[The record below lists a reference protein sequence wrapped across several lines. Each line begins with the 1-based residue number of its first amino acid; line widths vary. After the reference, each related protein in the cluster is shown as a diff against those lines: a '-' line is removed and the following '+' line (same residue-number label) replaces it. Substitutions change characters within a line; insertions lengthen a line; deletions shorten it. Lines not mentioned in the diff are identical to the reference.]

1 MKYNKLSLLVCGL
14 AVLLMVPMVYAG
26 QNENAMYNVDFDIVS
41 AGNDQDIINNDL
53 GEGDSA
59 VGPETEIAFAVYA
72 TGLQNLKSFDL
83 RVSFDNTLV
92 DVVSASSSNG
102 IPAILLLNG
111 GVVQPA
117 AESNILDTDLEIV
130 TSVSETEISVSRT
143 LSGTID
149 EDTCPDGEGLL
160 YFFVFK
166 TKADFPANTSFRI
179 TLKSLE
185 CVDVEGNTDPLKHN
199 FYGYVNRGGVG
210 PTGVETTTWGR
221 VKTLFK

>member
-1 MKYNKLSLLVCGL
+1 MKYNKVSLLVCGL
-14 AVLLMVPMVYAG
+14 AILLMVPGAYAG
-26 QNENAMYNVDFDIVS
+26 QNANAKYNVDFDIVT

-59 VGPETEIAFAVYA
+59 IGPDTEIAFAVYG
-72 TGLQNLKSFDL
+72 TGFQNLKSFDL
-83 RVSFDNTLV
+83 RVSYDNTLV
-92 DVVSASSSNG
+92 SLVSASSSNG

-111 GVVQPA
+111 AVVQPV
-117 AESNILDTDLEIV
+117 AELNILDTDLEIV

-143 LSGTID
+143 LSGTIN

-166 TKADFPANTSFRI
+166 TNSDFVSGSAFRI
-179 TLKSLE
+179 TLKALE
-185 CVDVEGNTDPLKHN
+185 CVDVAGNTDPLRHN
-199 FYGYVNRGGVG
+199 FYGYVNKGGTG
-210 PTGVETTTWGR
+210 TTGVKTSTWGA

>member
-1 MKYNKLSLLVCGL
+1 MKYNKWCLLVCGL
-14 AVLLMVPMVYAG
+14 AVLLMVPVAYAG
-26 QNENAMYNVDFDIVS
+26 QNANVKYNVDFDILT
-41 AGNDQDIINNDL
+41 AGNDKDIINNDI
-53 GEGDSA
+53 GEGDDA
-59 VGPETEIAFAVYA
+59 IGPETEFAFAVYA

-92 DVVSASSSNG
+92 ELVSASSSNG
-102 IPAILLLNG
+102 VPGILLLNG
-111 GVVQPA
+111 AAVVPA
-117 AESNILDTDLEIV
+117 TESNILDTDLEIV

-166 TKADFPANTSFRI
+166 TKADLPANRSFLI
-179 TLKSLE
+179 TLSALE
-185 CVDVEGNTDPLKHN
+185 CVDVAGDSDPLRHN
-199 FYGYVNRGGVG
+199 FYGYVNRGGIN
-210 PTGVETTTWGR
+210 PTGVETTTWGA